1 MELAFLL
8 VADYANTTGDGKL
21 NVMGIFQSIFAAQ
34 FPVAHPEMYFIAQFT
49 AGPAEYGRRRKLE
62 IKLLDEDAAQE
73 IVSFSTEVE
82 IPRGAGGQRVNIPA
96 VLRLVNTV
104 FPKPGTYEF
113 SVVLDEDLKGSLA
126 IQVDQC
132 ATPVQA

>member
-21 NVMGIFQSIFAAQ
+21 NVMGIFQNIFAVQ
-34 FPVAHPEMYFIAQFT
+34 FPVAHPEMYVIAQFT
-49 AGPAEYGRRRKLE
+49 AGPAEYGKRRKLE

-73 IVSFSTEVE
+73 IVSFSTDVDV
-82 IPRGAGGQRVNIPA
+82 PRGTGGLRVNVPVI
-96 VLRLVNTV
+96 LRLVNTV

-113 SVVLDEDLKGSLA
+113 SVLLDDDLKGSLA
-126 IQVDQC
+126 VQVDQRS
-132 ATPVQA
+132 APTA

>member
-8 VADYANTTGDGKL
+8 IADYANTTGDGKL
-21 NVMGIFQSIFAAQ
+21 NVMGIFQNIFAAQ
-34 FPVAHPEMYFIAQFT
+34 FPMTHPEMYVVAQFS
-49 AGPAEYGRRRKLE
+49 AGPAEYGRRRRLE

-73 IVSFSTEVE
+73 IVSFSTDVEV
-82 IPRGAGGQRVNIPA
+82 PRGTGGQRVNMPV

-126 IQVDQC
+126 IQVEQRVTSVP
-132 ATPVQA
+132 A

>member
-21 NVMGIFQSIFAAQ
+21 NVMGIFQNIFAVQ
-34 FPVAHPEMYFIAQFT
+34 FPVAHPEMYVIAQFT

-73 IVSFSTEVE
+73 IVSFSTDVE
-82 IPRGAGGQRVNIPA
+82 IPRGTGGQRVSVPVI
-96 VLRLVNTV
+96 LRLVNTT

-113 SVVLDEDLKGSLA
+113 SVLLDEDLKGSLA
-126 IQVDQC
+126 VQVDQLS
-132 ATPVQA
+132 APAA